1 MNSNHNSHKQSIMYP
16 GNGRKA
22 IFPKSCYML
31 YICIFLLV
39 IGCKKFITV
48 DPPKTQI
55 VLASVFTSDASA
67 KSAMDG
73 IYGQMMSVTGF
84 ANGSS
89 VSISA
94 LCGLS
99 ADEFSNFSATFSQAN
114 FQTNSLDASN
124 SILLN
129 AFWQPA
135 YQYIYY
141 SNAVIEG
148 LNNATDVSVGMK
160 QELKG
165 EAKFIRAFCNFY
177 LVNLFGDIPLPLST
191 DYRTNAVLP
200 RKPKQEVYLQI
211 IADLKEAQD
220 VLVNDYSFSN
230 GERVRPN
237 KWAAT
242 ALLARVYLYTGD
254 WINAETQSSS
264 IINNTA
270 NYSLVQDLNKV
281 FYKNSQEA
289 IWQLMPV
296 IPGNNTNEGINF
308 ILNSIPNNI
317 AIGPQLINAFETG
330 DLRKDNWMGSI
341 SVNGNI
347 FYYPYKYKIKAT
359 GQPLSEY
366 SMVLRLSEQYLIRAE
381 ARAQLNNIAG
391 AKSDLNAIRS
401 RSGLQNTMTN
411 DKSTLLQS
419 IVQERRIELF
429 SEWGHRWLDLK
440 RTNTADSVL
449 SPIKFPNWQAT
460 DYLYPIPQTEL
471 NNNSRLVQN
480 PGY

>member
-1 MNSNHNSHKQSIMYP
+1 MYP
-16 GNGRKA
+16 DKERKP
-22 IFPKSCYML
+22 ICPKSCYIL
-31 YICIFLLV
+31 YSCIFFLV
-39 IGCKKFITV
+39 AGCKKFITV

-55 VLASVFTSDASA
+55 VWASVFTSDASA

-73 IYGQMMSVTGF
+73 IYSQMMSAPGF
-84 ANGSS
+84 ANGGS

-114 FQTNSLDASN
+114 FHTNSLDASN
-124 SILLN
+124 AIVLS

-148 LNNATDVSVGMK
+148 LDNTTGVSAGMTR
-160 QELKG
+160 ELKG

-191 DYRTNAVLP
+191 DYRTNAAAA
-200 RKPKQEVYLQI
+200 RKPKQEVYQQI

-220 VLVNDYSFSN
+220 LLVGDYSFSK

-242 ALLARVYLYTGD
+242 ALLARVYLYTND
-254 WINAETQSSS
+254 WISAEVQSSS
-264 IINNTA
+264 IINNTV

-289 IWQLMPV
+289 IWQLMPLV
-296 IPGNNTNEGINF
+296 PGSNTNEGINF
-308 ILNSIPNNI
+308 ILNSTPNNI
-317 AIGPQLINAFETG
+317 AIAPQLINAFEAG
-330 DLRKDNWMGSI
+330 DLRKDNWVGSI
-341 SVNGNI
+341 TVNGNI

-366 SMVLRLSEQYLIRAE
+366 SMMLRLSEQYLIRAE
-381 ARAQLNNIAG
+381 ARAQLNNTAG
-391 AKSDLNAIRS
+391 AQLDLNAIRG
-401 RSGLQNTMTN
+401 RSGLQNTMAN
-411 DKSTLLQS
+411 DKLTLLQS
-419 IVQERRIELF
+419 IVQERRTELF

-440 RTNTADSVL
+440 RINLADSVL
-449 SPIKFPNWQAT
+449 GPIKFPNWHAT
-460 DYLYPIPQTEL
+460 DILYPIPQTEL
-471 NNNSRLVQN
+471 NNNSGLVQN